1 MMARSNTTSFA
12 DLLLQGAR
20 EAAAHASGDAAVART
35 SRVTRITARDVTLRA
50 PKRPPAAQIRKI
62 RNGLGLSQAV
72 FGELLNVSASTVR
85 AWEQGQRLP
94 DGPSLRLL
102 EVAEHEPSVLL
113 ELATHG
119 VARTARRRTRSR

>member
-1 MMARSNTTSFA
+1 MLAAR
-12 DLLLQGAR
+12 R
-20 EAAAHASGDAAVART
+20 GDAAVART
-35 SRVTRITARDVTLRA
+35 SRATRVTARDITLRA
-50 PKRPPAAQIRKI
+50 PKRPTAAQIRKI

-72 FGELLNVSASTVR
+72 FGELLNVSASTIR

-102 EVAEHEPSVLL
+102 EVAEHEPSALL

-119 VARTARRRTRSR
+119 VARTARRRTRDRGKR

>member
-1 MMARSNTTSFA
+1 MMAGNNSTSFA

-20 EAAAHASGDAAVART
+20 EAAAHARGEEALTRT
-35 SRVTRITARDVTLRA
+35 SRVTRVTARDITLRA
-50 PKRPPAAQIRKI
+50 PNRPTAAQIRKI
-62 RNGLGLSQAV
+62 RDSLGLSQAV

-102 EVAEHEPSVLL
+102 EVAEHDPSALL
-113 ELATHG
+113 KLATKG
-119 VARTARRRTRSR
+119 VAHAPRRRTPRR